1 MLPERVTGERRP
13 VTAMFVD
20 VVSSTSLAE
29 GMDPEDWATTMER
42 AVAIMT
48 GAVELYDGWVAS
60 HTGDG
65 FMALFG
71 LPAAHEDDPARAV
84 SSSIDM
90 VGAIGR
96 YAEELRPR
104 GIEFQI
110 RVGIN
115 TGQVVVRDTDAGGV
129 TSDSRMYGDTL
140 NVAARMQAAAA
151 PGGIMITRET
161 YARVS
166 GAIESRH
173 VGPIAV
179 KGKAEP
185 VEAYEV
191 LGRIGVLR
199 SIRGVP
205 GLASPMVGRDAELGQ
220 LVAILGPVRAGL
232 GRMALVVGE
241 PGIGKSRLLGE
252 LRTVAEADGCDWVAA
267 RTVSYGRNLP
277 LHLAID
283 LVREL
288 LGLPEPLES
297 IPGAEANERLASRL
311 LDVLGTD
318 GARSGPI
325 LAHLLS
331 LPLDAVDAERLSHME
346 PQTLQL
352 RYTEAILTLITGA
365 ARRRPLV
372 VICDDVHWADDASV
386 DLLLPL
392 VAAVSTLP
400 VLWVL
405 ASRAE
410 RDVPGRRLLAAASD
424 AFGDAL
430 VDLRLRPLGADDGER
445 LVANLLA
452 IDSLPAA
459 TRAMILRRAEGNPL
473 FVEEIVRMLID
484 REAIEFRDGRWTANA
499 VVEAVEIPETLH
511 GLLLARIDRLPG
523 QARRVL
529 RVASV
534 IGRTFQVSVLDRVVN
549 PTASTAERSHLGDEL
564 ARLEGAGLVA
574 LAASSPEIEYGFR
587 HALIQDAA
595 YDSLLKQERRS
606 LHVEVAETLLALHP
620 DHRDDLAPVLAHHFE
635 GAEDRPR
642 AIEFLALAARH
653 ARSRFARHEAV
664 GFARRAVALL
674 PDGED
679 IDSPARRLR
688 AELRYLQA
696 EAGGDF
702 VPVDETL
709 TLLDA
714 VITDGEAL
722 DDPAIHARAY
732 LEIAKERAT
741 SGEQYH
747 SSPKLATALERAA
760 GLAEASGSAELIALA
775 SASAGQVRYLSA
787 EFSEAIALMESAIP
801 KLIEVGQLYGASM
814 AAGVLGTAYGHVG
827 EFEKAVAWTDR
838 AYELG
843 LASGDPNAS
852 LDADLARSIVE
863 GIRGDSAAAIEYATR
878 AAEAA
883 DRVDNKACAMVA
895 HGVIGEQHLRDGDA
909 AQATIAFETSSGLA
923 MFCRVMPLTVERT
936 ELLLQSARSRSG
948 VGGVDFE
955 RYERAL
961 ELARQFGDRLAEAQ
975 LYEQRAGDRI
985 AAGQGVTAREDL
997 AMAATLL
1004 EAVGATPHLQHVREL
1019 QASLESVDRN

>member
-1 MLPERVTGERRP
+1 
-13 VTAMFVD
+13 
-20 VVSSTSLAE
+20 
-29 GMDPEDWATTMER
+29 
-42 AVAIMT
+42 
-48 GAVELYDGWVAS
+48 
-60 HTGDG
+60 
-65 FMALFG
+65 
-71 LPAAHEDDPARAV
+71 
-84 SSSIDM
+84 
-90 VGAIGR
+90 
-96 YAEELRPR
+96 
-104 GIEFQI
+104 
-110 RVGIN
+110 
-115 TGQVVVRDTDAGGV
+115 
-129 TSDSRMYGDTL
+129 
-140 NVAARMQAAAA
+140 
-151 PGGIMITRET
+151 
-161 YARVS
+161 
-166 GAIESRH
+166 
-173 VGPIAV
+173 
-179 KGKAEP
+179 
-185 VEAYEV
+185 
-191 LGRIGVLR
+191 
-199 SIRGVP
+199 
-205 GLASPMVGRDAELGQ
+205 
-220 LVAILGPVRAGL
+220 
-232 GRMALVVGE
+232 
-241 PGIGKSRLLGE
+241 
-252 LRTVAEADGCDWVAA
+252 
-267 RTVSYGRNLP
+267 
-277 LHLAID
+277 
-283 LVREL
+283 
-288 LGLPEPLES
+288 
-297 IPGAEANERLASRL
+297 
-311 LDVLGTD
+311 
-318 GARSGPI
+318 
-325 LAHLLS
+325 
-331 LPLDAVDAERLSHME
+331 
-346 PQTLQL
+346 
-352 RYTEAILTLITGA
+352 
-365 ARRRPLV
+365 
-372 VICDDVHWADDASV
+372 
-386 DLLLPL
+386 
-392 VAAVSTLP
+392 
-400 VLWVL
+400 
-405 ASRAE
+405 
-410 RDVPGRRLLAAASD
+410 
-424 AFGDAL
+424 

-696 EAGGDF
+696 EAGGAF
-702 VPVDETL
+702 VPGDENL

-722 DDPAIHARAY
+722 DDPAIQARAY
-732 LEIAKERAT
+732 LEIAEERWT
-741 SGEQYH
+741 GGDSGAE
-747 SSPKLATALERAA
+747 LATALERAA
-760 GLAEASGSAELIALA
+760 ELAEASGSPELIALA
-775 SASAGQVRYLSA
+775 SASAGRARYASA
-787 EFSEAIALMESAIP
+787 DFSEAIALMESAIP
-801 KLIEVGQLYGASM
+801 KLIEVGQLYSASM
-814 AAGVLGTAYGHVG
+814 TAGDLGAAYGHVG
-827 EFEKAVAWTDR
+827 EFEKAVGWTDR
-838 AYELG
+838 AYQLG
-843 LASGDPNAS
+843 VVSGDPNAS
-852 LDADLARSIVE
+852 LDADLNRSIVE
-863 GIRGDSAAAIEYATR
+863 ASRGDSAAALEYATR

-883 DRVDNKACAMVA
+883 ERVDNKACAMVA
-895 HGVIGEQHLRDGDA
+895 HTVIGEQHLRDGDA
-909 AQATIAFETSSGLA
+909 AQATISFETSAGLA
-923 MFCRVMPLTVERT
+923 TFCGFMPLTIERT

-948 VGGVDFE
+948 VGRVEFE

-997 AMAATLL
+997 SRAADLL

-1019 QASLESVDRN
+1019 QASLESVARSCFRRCQHAS